1 MNFWIAILLILLSTS
16 AANASETV
24 GSEAPGRLPAK
35 AGDLSSLDQQLQD
48 LEPWL
53 TDCAQK
59 IKMALR
65 DLGMVHIKTAGTYS
79 CLVETTGKVFNPEV
93 RRSVVGKEIDAL
105 VILAIRKASPFGAH
119 ASPLPLQN
127 GLIIQLADTDILGS
141 DVRVSISKE
150 PLLSEVMAPPPTKG
164 GDHPWTDKER
174 IQRFCATTGRRL
186 SYRWGLERFQ
196 SLHDLSCIVKV
207 ARSRQILS
215 FRQEKAS
222 EDFAVNSLFAELIKG
237 IEYDTRVLGLLE
249 SATIEINL
257 ESYPNRTIRQSTEKQ
272 QTLARTAK
280 HSCIAPEPLRAELKE
295 QSPEEQLQPF
305 FADCQRRIQRHL
317 QGQSL
322 QPFSCTFNFDSKG
335 EVCALRITEETS
347 SVDFEQAVVSAIKT
361 SNLYAAAPK
370 DGRRVLIQ
378 ERGLSLEILKNHD
391 FRIQVRLA
399 RKPEAENK

>member
-222 EDFAVNSLFAELIKG
+222 EDFAVNS
-237 IEYDTRVLGLLE
+237 
-249 SATIEINL
+249 
-257 ESYPNRTIRQSTEKQ
+257 
-272 QTLARTAK
+272 
-280 HSCIAPEPLRAELKE
+280 
-295 QSPEEQLQPF
+295 
-305 FADCQRRIQRHL
+305 
-317 QGQSL
+317 
-322 QPFSCTFNFDSKG
+322 
-335 EVCALRITEETS
+335 
-347 SVDFEQAVVSAIKT
+347 
-361 SNLYAAAPK
+361 
-370 DGRRVLIQ
+370 
-378 ERGLSLEILKNHD
+378 
-391 FRIQVRLA
+391 
-399 RKPEAENK
+399 